1 MFNIGPHVIKS
12 RALLAPMA
20 GVTDL
25 PFRKICQNMGAG
37 LTTSEMVTSDV
48 SLWKS
53 DKSHFRLIH
62 NNPDHIPHSVQ
73 IAGSVPSQ
81 LAEAAQLAVEHG
93 AQIVDINMGCPA
105 KKVCKK
111 LAGSALLKD
120 ETLVGDILKAV
131 VDAVDVPVTLKIRTG
146 WDPEHRNGVRIAKI
160 AQDKGIQALAV
171 HGRTRACRFVGEV
184 EYGTIKNIVDAIDIP
199 VYANGDIT
207 SAEKARQ
214 ILEYTGA
221 NAVMI
226 GRAAYGN
233 PWIFEQVNSLL
244 EEGRDCP
251 SPEETTIISVMKTH
265 FEDLYKHYGD
275 YKGTRIARKH
285 FGWYC
290 QQHVNNSVAKVRAF
304 NQLETIQ
311 SQLDAVKDV
320 FKRSPLNEERVA

>member
-12 RALLAPMA
+12 RVLLAPMA

-48 SLWKS
+48 SLWNS
-53 DKSHFRLIH
+53 EKSHFRLIH
-62 NNPDHIPHSVQ
+62 NNNSDIPHSVQ

-81 LAEAAQLAVEHG
+81 LADAAQHAVASG

-111 LAGSALLKD
+111 LAGSALLQD

-146 WDPEHRNGVRIAKI
+146 WDTQHRNGVRIAKI
-160 AQDKGIQALAV
+160 AQDHGIQAIAV

-184 EYGTIKNIVDAIDIP
+184 EYDTIKHIVDAVNIP
-199 VYANGDIT
+199 IYANGDIN
-207 SAEKARQ
+207 SAEKAKQ
-214 ILEYTGA
+214 VIEYTGA
-221 NAVMI
+221 TAVMI
-226 GRAAYGN
+226 GRAACGN
-233 PWIFEQVNSLL
+233 PWIFEQANRLL
-244 EEGRDCP
+244 ERGTICAL
-251 SPEETTIISVMKTH
+251 PEETTITSVMTTH
-265 FEDLYKHYGD
+265 FMDLYKHYGEH
-275 YKGTRIARKH
+275 KGTRIARKH

-290 QQHVNNSVAKVRAF
+290 QQYGGSSVAKIRAF

-311 SQLDAVKDV
+311 SQLDAVKDL
-320 FKRSPLNEERVA
+320 FRRPLLDEERVA